1 MRETKLHRP
10 AANFTINTKII
21 GIDPLATSIF
31 HNTTI
36 GIIQMKLTSFLAT
49 TILLGTV
56 VTSTVSL
63 PAFTSNRSQV
73 SAQEI
78 KIAQTE
84 TTEEKIAQI
93 AAIKGKPGSGD
104 LLRKLYEKDLN
115 PIGVQPGGA
124 GMVVNL
130 YSKKHNTT
138 LSLCTV
144 YDVVVA
150 VKKGKIAKFKPS
162 EVK

>member
-1 MRETKLHRP
+1 
-10 AANFTINTKII
+10 
-21 GIDPLATSIF
+21 
-31 HNTTI
+31 
-36 GIIQMKLTSFLAT
+36 MKATSFLLT
-49 TILLGTV
+49 TIALGTIAI
-56 VTSTVSL
+56 STVPFQSFAPNSL
-63 PAFTSNRSQV
+63 QA
-73 SAQEI
+73 SAQEV

-84 TTEEKIAQI
+84 TTQAKIDQI
-93 AAIKGKPGSGD
+93 TAIKGKPGSGD
-104 LLRKLYEKDLN
+104 LLRKLYPEDLN

-130 YSKKHNTT
+130 YSKKNNTT

-150 VKKGKIAKFKPS
+150 VKKGKIARFKPS

>member
-1 MRETKLHRP
+1 
-10 AANFTINTKII
+10 
-21 GIDPLATSIF
+21 
-31 HNTTI
+31 
-36 GIIQMKLTSFLAT
+36 MKATSFLLT
-49 TILLGTV
+49 TIALGTIAISNV
-56 VTSTVSL
+56 PFQSFAPNSL
-63 PAFTSNRSQV
+63 QA
-73 SAQEI
+73 SAQEV

-84 TTEEKIAQI
+84 TTQAKIDQI
-93 AAIKGKPGSGD
+93 TAIKGKPGSGD
-104 LLRKLYEKDLN
+104 LLRKLYPEDLN

-130 YSKKHNTT
+130 YSKKNNTT

-150 VKKGKIAKFKPS
+150 VKKGKIARFKPS

>member
-1 MRETKLHRP
+1 
-10 AANFTINTKII
+10 
-21 GIDPLATSIF
+21 
-31 HNTTI
+31 
-36 GIIQMKLTSFLAT
+36 MKATSFLLT
-49 TILLGTV
+49 TIALGSIAI
-56 VTSTVSL
+56 STAPFQSFVPNSL
-63 PAFTSNRSQV
+63 PA
-73 SAQEI
+73 SAQSV

-84 TTEEKIAQI
+84 TTQAKIDQI
-93 AAIKGKPGSGD
+93 TAVKGKPGSGD
-104 LLRKLYEKDLN
+104 LLRKLYPQDLN

-130 YSKKHNTT
+130 YSKKNDTT

-150 VKKGKIAKFKPS
+150 VKKGKIARFEPS

>member
-1 MRETKLHRP
+1 
-10 AANFTINTKII
+10 
-21 GIDPLATSIF
+21 
-31 HNTTI
+31 
-36 GIIQMKLTSFLAT
+36 MKLTSFLAT

-56 VTSTVSL
+56 STSTVFL
-63 PAFTSNRSQV
+63 PTFIADGSQAF
-73 SAQEI
+73 AQEI

-115 PIGVQPGGA
+115 PIGIQPGGA

-130 YSKKHNTT
+130 YSKKNNTT

>member
-1 MRETKLHRP
+1 
-10 AANFTINTKII
+10 
-21 GIDPLATSIF
+21 
-31 HNTTI
+31 
-36 GIIQMKLTSFLAT
+36 MKATSFLLT
-49 TILLGTV
+49 TIALGTIAIANV
-56 VTSTVSL
+56 PFQSFAPNSL
-63 PAFTSNRSQV
+63 QAF
-73 SAQEI
+73 AQEV

-84 TTEEKIAQI
+84 TTQAKIDQI
-93 AAIKGKPGSGD
+93 TAIKGKPGSGD
-104 LLRKLYEKDLN
+104 LLRKLYPEDLN

-130 YSKKHNTT
+130 YSKKNDTT

-150 VKKGKIAKFKPS
+150 VKKGKIARFKPS

>member
-1 MRETKLHRP
+1 
-10 AANFTINTKII
+10 
-21 GIDPLATSIF
+21 
-31 HNTTI
+31 
-36 GIIQMKLTSFLAT
+36 MKATSFLLT
-49 TILLGTV
+49 TIALGTIV
-56 VTSTVSL
+56 IATVPFQSFAPNYL
-63 PAFTSNRSQV
+63 QA
-73 SAQEI
+73 SAQEV

-84 TTEEKIAQI
+84 TTQEKIDQI
-93 AAIKGKPGSGD
+93 TAIKGKPGSGD
-104 LLRKLYEKDLN
+104 LLRKLYPKDLN

-130 YSKKHNTT
+130 YSKKNDTT

-150 VKKGKIAKFKPS
+150 VKKGKIARFNPS